1 VHPFCHGRWLLVHI
15 GVSDDHRLWAV
26 RYSTDLERD
35 PSGWLLARALPYAR
49 HVSRNAGGTVAIHD
63 APLTIGEVR
72 GRLTAGAAQRI
83 TMVAV
88 VPLVASAV
96 WLAATSE
103 HVERPTATALYRGY
117 LVAAPLLVG
126 LYWWLRRPASRFGP
140 LLVCFGGTA
149 WVYSLQSSDVPLLFD
164 LGVVAEAPALWLTF
178 YLFLAFPTGR
188 LEGRAVRALMAALA
202 IILAGFFVPWT
213 LLSPVIAGGGPLS
226 VCAPACPEN
235 VLQIGSDPRLVEWA
249 GKAETYGALAVTVGV
264 LVVYALRVRGAT
276 HPQRRALIAVAATSL
291 LFLPVFFAFHFARLV
306 LEVSPSAVESMGWL
320 LVGARILLPL
330 GFLAALW
337 QAEFFAAASLRRLLE
352 RLATRPTVEAWRDE
366 VASTLDDPPLQIGY
380 HDPTSG
386 GFREPGGAE
395 LLPPPADSGRT
406 WVPADRNGP
415 PVAAMVVDEALTEDP
430 ELIRAAAAATLLA
443 VENGHLEGELRASR
457 ARTVEAGNTER
468 RRLERDL
475 HDSTQQRLLA
485 LRINLGLAGEQLE
498 RPEDRARIEQLG
510 ADLEDAID
518 DLRNV
523 ARGIYPQ
530 LLSRY
535 GVAEALASVTAN
547 GSIAVDI
554 RDTGLARHPEGVE
567 LTVYFCCLEALQ
579 NAAKHAGREASAV
592 VRLGQDRDGV
602 HFSVEDDGVGFDP
615 ASIEHTG
622 GLANLADR
630 AAAVGGTL
638 RIESAVGCG
647 TRVEGSIPL

>member
-1 VHPFCHGRWLLVHI
+1 MAIADVPP
-15 GVSDDHRLWAV
+15 
-26 RYSTDLERD
+26 ST
-35 PSGWLLARALPYAR
+35 W
-49 HVSRNAGGTVAIHD
+49 
-63 APLTIGEVR
+63 EVR
-72 GRLTAGAAQRI
+72 GSLTAGAVQTA
-83 TMVAV
+83 TMLAV

-126 LYWWLRRPASRFGP
+126 LYWWLRRPGSRFGP
-140 LLVCFGGTA
+140 LLVGFGGIA

-202 IILAGFFVPWT
+202 IVLAGFFVPWV

-226 VCAPACPEN
+226 VCAPACPAN
-235 VLQIGSDPRLVEWA
+235 VLQVGSDAQLVEWV

-264 LVVYALRVRGAT
+264 LVVYALRVRAAT
-276 HPQRRALIAVAATSL
+276 RPQRRALIAVAASSL
-291 LFLPVFFAFHFARLV
+291 LFLPVFFVFHFSRQV
-306 LEVSPSAVESMGWL
+306 LELSPDTIASMGWL

-337 QAEFFAAASLRRLLE
+337 QAEFFAAASLRRLIE
-352 RLATRPTVEAWRDE
+352 RLAARPTVQEWRDH
-366 VASTLDDPPLQIGY
+366 VASVLDDPRLEIGY
-380 HDPTSG
+380 HDPSSG
-386 GFREPGGAE
+386 RFRETGGVE
-395 LLPPPADSGRT
+395 LGPPPAGSGRA
-406 WVPADRNGP
+406 WVPAERNGQ

-457 ARTVEAGNTER
+457 ARIVEAGSAER

-485 LRINLGLAGEQLE
+485 LRIHLGLAGEQLD
-498 RPEDRARIEQLG
+498 RPEDRARLDRLG
-510 ADLEDAID
+510 ADLEAAID
-518 DLRNV
+518 DLRNL

-535 GVAEALASVTAN
+535 GVAEALAAVTDG
-547 GSIAVDI
+547 GSMPVDI
-554 RDTGLARHPEGVE
+554 RDRGLRRHAEGVE

-579 NAAKHAGREASAV
+579 NAAKHAGPGASAIV
-592 VRLGQDRDGV
+592 TLGQDRDGV
-602 HFSVEDDGVGFDP
+602 HFSVEDDGIGFEP
-615 ASIEHTG
+615 GAVEHSG
-622 GLANLADR
+622 GLANLVDR
-630 AAAVGGTL
+630 SAAAGGTL
-638 RIESAVGCG
+638 RIESGPGRG
-647 TRVEGSIPL
+647 TRIAGSIPVEGAVQAP